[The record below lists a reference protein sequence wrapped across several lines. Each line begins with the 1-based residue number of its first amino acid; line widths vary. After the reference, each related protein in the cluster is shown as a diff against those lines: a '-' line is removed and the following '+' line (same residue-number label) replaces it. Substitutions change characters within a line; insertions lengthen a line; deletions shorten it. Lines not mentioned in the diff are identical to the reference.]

1 MKLKSKSPRSLD
13 GGLVVWRLNFNRSS
27 LSSHWHHSRFLTDSE
42 EVFCFIS
49 PFEHS
54 LTHSHPPFGC
64 RGNDA
69 VTDAKMRAIAAN
81 LAINLGFGSNLTDVA
96 QTSRVHQVSP
106 FGRTSDLLAARP
118 FANNSQ
124 PSSIMAA
131 SQMGKTRF
139 QKLGLR
145 L

>member
-1 MKLKSKSPRSLD
+1 MKSPRSLD
-13 GGLVVWRLNFNRSS
+13 GGLVVWRLKFNRSS
-27 LSSHWHHSRFLTDSE
+27 LSFHWHHSRFLTDSE
-42 EVFCFIS
+42 EVS
-49 PFEHS
+49 VSYLRLNEHS
-54 LTHSHPPFGC
+54 LTHSHSPFGC

-69 VTDAKMRAIAAN
+69 VTDAKMRAIAAK
-81 LAINLGFGSNLTDVA
+81 LALNLGFGSNLTDVA

-106 FGRTSDLLAARP
+106 FGRTSDLLARP
-118 FANNSQ
+118 FAKNSQ